1 MLIKVQKA
9 SFILFIKIDT
19 KTTELQSQLE
29 EHTSI
34 LLKHFP
40 GFKGDILLHGK
51 FVLYKKD

>member
-1 MLIKVQKA
+1 VLIKVQKA